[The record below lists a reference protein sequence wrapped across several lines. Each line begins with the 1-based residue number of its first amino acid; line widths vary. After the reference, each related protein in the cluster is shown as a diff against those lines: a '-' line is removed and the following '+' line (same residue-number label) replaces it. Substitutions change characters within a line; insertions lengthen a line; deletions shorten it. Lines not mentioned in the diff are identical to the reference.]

1 MAIDQIDGSVAIERP
16 KRLTSSQTELVG
28 VKTFRTTAKIVG
40 AVYLAGFVVGLV
52 GSGLFQSIL
61 GATGAS
67 ANLPAVAASSVLLAF
82 GAILWLMAVAG
93 DAAHGVLMF
102 PILRR
107 YHERIALGYL
117 ASRIV
122 DAVFIAVMVL
132 FVLVQIPLASAFV
145 KAAVTDASFL
155 QTVSGLFAQG
165 QVYAYD
171 IGMITM
177 SELIATK
184 PTAPKQATNGHPP
197 ASSRLNLRRKTSLVA
212 GALYLLI
219 FVSIPTLA
227 LYDPVRDPNYIV
239 GPGPDSGVLF
249 GGILELI
256 VALAGIGTAVAL
268 YSVVKRQNEGLAM
281 GFVGSRVLEAGTMF
295 AGVACLLSVV
305 TLRQAGAGAEALVI
319 GHALVAMYDR
329 MFLVGQSF
337 IPAVNALLL
346 GSLLYQSRLV
356 PRVLPLLGFIG
367 AALLV
372 AGDIAVLFGL
382 IGQHAPSTAL
392 AAIPIALWEFSLGVW
407 LVVKGFTPSP
417 ILSGDRDMPA

>member
-1 MAIDQIDGSVAIERP
+1 M
-16 KRLTSSQTELVG
+16 
-28 VKTFRTTAKIVG
+28 
-40 AVYLAGFVVGLV
+40 
-52 GSGLFQSIL
+52 
-61 GATGAS
+61 
-67 ANLPAVAASSVLLAF
+67 
-82 GAILWLMAVAG
+82 M
-93 DAAHGVLMF
+93 
-102 PILRR
+102 
-107 YHERIALGYL
+107 
-117 ASRIV
+117 
-122 DAVFIAVMVL
+122 
-132 FVLVQIPLASAFV
+132 
-145 KAAVTDASFL
+145 
-155 QTVSGLFAQG
+155 
-165 QVYAYD
+165 
-171 IGMITM
+171 TM

-184 PTAPKQATNGHPP
+184 PRVVKRATSARPSG
-197 ASSRLNLRRKTSLVA
+197 SSRLHLRRKTSLVA
-212 GALYLLI
+212 GALYLLT

-227 LYDPVRDPNYIV
+227 LYGPVRDPNYIV
-239 GPGPDSGVLF
+239 GPGPDGGVLF
-249 GGILELI
+249 GGILEII

-281 GFVGSRVLEAGTMF
+281 GFVGSRVLEAGTIF

-305 TLRQAGAGAEALVI
+305 SLRQAGAGAEALVT

-337 IPAVNALLL
+337 IPAMNALLL

-367 AALLV
+367 ATLLV

-417 ILSGDRDMPA
+417 ILSDDTQMRG